1 MNKEVWD
8 SYQERYDL
16 VMDRIAEIPSEEILT
31 GNVKAYFDIVANY
44 MLDIRDLLDTVSTG
58 KLDQFTLEE
67 HQALQDKYYG
77 PMKKEN
83 YEESFLNPAYA
94 VSELGEY
101 GGILSMVYAE
111 LTDLIPQCFEERIDL
126 VTIYAELFVEIYGV
140 FTSSDKILEG
150 VKDSVYYFHHD
161 YSELFVGESIERM
174 VEPAYDFF
182 KKIIMESDLTDL
194 RYLYQY
200 GSYISD
206 NEIKMAKYL
215 NTLSEEEVQS
225 MADTYTEGYRIGF
238 AASNKDIKKKKT
250 VKVEFPIGMERMA
263 RLAVKNFEKI
273 GLESIII
280 RGKKRNVY
288 GTSVNRQF
296 EYDHKDDRGY
306 YFNKG
311 YVERALEVMK
321 TAFEEHAAAA
331 RVLGG
336 PAVVDAFGEEDFH
349 PVNKKES
356 YSFDDKQNELQVY
369 YQSKAGELNNTYIPG
384 DERSF
389 TIIAYPLPS
398 IGEQFEEIFRETV
411 KLNTLDY
418 VLYRDMQQKLIDTLD
433 QGYAVRVKGTN
444 GNTTDIVVQLHP
456 LQNPQ
461 KETIFENCVADVNI
475 PVGEVFTSPV
485 LEGTN
490 GILNVSKVYLGAYSY
505 DNMTLK
511 FEDGVVREY
520 SCDNFEN
527 PEEGKK
533 LIYDNVM
540 FRHEFLPLGEF
551 AIGTNTTAFVM
562 ARKFK
567 IEDKMPILIAEK
579 TGPHFAVGDTCY
591 SHAEEVPMYNPDGK
605 EVVARSNT
613 YADLRDTD
621 PQKAYFNCH
630 TDITIPYDE
639 LGEITVL
646 CKDGRE
652 IPIILNGRFVVPGT
666 EELNKPLDEQ

>member
-1 MNKEVWD
+1 
-8 SYQERYDL
+8 
-16 VMDRIAEIPSEEILT
+16 
-31 GNVKAYFDIVANY
+31 
-44 MLDIRDLLDTVSTG
+44 
-58 KLDQFTLEE
+58 
-67 HQALQDKYYG
+67 
-77 PMKKEN
+77 
-83 YEESFLNPAYA
+83 
-94 VSELGEY
+94 
-101 GGILSMVYAE
+101 
-111 LTDLIPQCFEERIDL
+111 
-126 VTIYAELFVEIYGV
+126 
-140 FTSSDKILEG
+140 
-150 VKDSVYYFHHD
+150 
-161 YSELFVGESIERM
+161 
-174 VEPAYDFF
+174 
-182 KKIIMESDLTDL
+182 
-194 RYLYQY
+194 
-200 GSYISD
+200 
-206 NEIKMAKYL
+206 
-215 NTLSEEEVQS
+215 
-225 MADTYTEGYRIGF
+225 
-238 AASNKDIKKKKT
+238 
-250 VKVEFPIGMERMA
+250 
-263 RLAVKNFEKI
+263 
-273 GLESIII
+273 
-280 RGKKRNVY
+280 
-288 GTSVNRQF
+288 
-296 EYDHKDDRGY
+296 
-306 YFNKG
+306 
-311 YVERALEVMK
+311 
-321 TAFEEHAAAA
+321 
-331 RVLGG
+331 
-336 PAVVDAFGEEDFH
+336 
-349 PVNKKES
+349 VNKKES

>member
-1 MNKEVWD
+1 
-8 SYQERYDL
+8 
-16 VMDRIAEIPSEEILT
+16 
-31 GNVKAYFDIVANY
+31 
-44 MLDIRDLLDTVSTG
+44 
-58 KLDQFTLEE
+58 
-67 HQALQDKYYG
+67 
-77 PMKKEN
+77 
-83 YEESFLNPAYA
+83 
-94 VSELGEY
+94 
-101 GGILSMVYAE
+101 
-111 LTDLIPQCFEERIDL
+111 
-126 VTIYAELFVEIYGV
+126 
-140 FTSSDKILEG
+140 
-150 VKDSVYYFHHD
+150 
-161 YSELFVGESIERM
+161 
-174 VEPAYDFF
+174 
-182 KKIIMESDLTDL
+182 
-194 RYLYQY
+194 
-200 GSYISD
+200 
-206 NEIKMAKYL
+206 
-215 NTLSEEEVQS
+215 
-225 MADTYTEGYRIGF
+225 ADTYTEGYRIGF
-238 AASNKDIKKKKT
+238 AVSNKDIKKKKT
-250 VKVEFPIGMERMA
+250 VKVEFPIGMERMI

-280 RGKKRNVY
+280 RGKTRNCY

-296 EYDHKDDRGY
+296 EYDHKDDSGY

-311 YVERALEVMK
+311 YVERALEVLK
-321 TAFEEHAAAA
+321 KAFDEHAVAAK
-331 RVLGG
+331 VHGG

-349 PVNKKES
+349 PKNKAEN
-356 YSFDDKQNELQVY
+356 YSFDEKQNELQVY
-369 YQSKAGELNNTYIPG
+369 YRSKSGELTNTYIPG

-398 IGEQFEEIFRETV
+398 IGKDFEEIFRETV

-433 QGYAVRVKGTN
+433 QGYAVRVKGSN
-444 GNTTDIVVQLHP
+444 GNKTDIVVKLHP
-456 LQNPQ
+456 LKDPK

-490 GILNVSKVYLGAYSY
+490 GILNVSKVYLGEYSY

-562 ARKFK
+562 ARKYK

-591 SHAEEVPMYNPDGK
+591 SHAEDVAMFNPDGK

-646 CKDGRE
+646 CEDGRE
-652 IPIILNGRFVVPGT
+652 IPIILDGRFVVPGT
-666 EELNKPLDEQ
+666 EELNRPLDEQ